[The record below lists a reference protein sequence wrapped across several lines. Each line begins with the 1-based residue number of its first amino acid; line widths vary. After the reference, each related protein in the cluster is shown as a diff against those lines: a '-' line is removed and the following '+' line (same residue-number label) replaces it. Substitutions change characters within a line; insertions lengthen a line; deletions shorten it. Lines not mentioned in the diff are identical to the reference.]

1 MSVIGEIVRAIT
13 GEATSM
19 LQPLIDKIGMMAIA
33 STVGLTTAQKNDYI
47 PETTMFLS
55 DWVMTDYALAI
66 SMITGI
72 LFGAE
77 KIVNIYFKIK
87 AERKES
93 KDTPDKVDTP
103 N

>member
-1 MSVIGEIVRAIT
+1 MSGMREVFNAIT

-19 LQPLIDKIGMMAIA
+19 LQPLIDKIGMTAIA
-33 STVGLTTAQKNDYI
+33 STVGLTTAQKNDII

-55 DWVMTDYALAI
+55 DWVMTDYALAV

-72 LFGAE
+72 LFGLE

-87 AERKES
+87 AERQEQKE
-93 KDTPDKVDTP
+93 
-103 N
+103 